1 MRSSAM
7 SAVVRAC
14 LAARW
19 RNHRLRNRQA
29 VSAYQHKQLRRL
41 TRQATTELPFY
52 HPYSGLRFESLPI
65 IDKGILLANFSDLNR
80 ASLDLEAVRE
90 ALALGKERLA
100 GRMIGMSTGTSGN
113 RGFYVISEAER
124 FVWLGTILA
133 KALPDALWRK
143 HRVALALPA
152 LSDLYSSATLGSRI
166 TLQFFDLAQGPEAW
180 VDRLLRFAPDTIVA
194 PPKVLRWLA
203 ERGQLTATHI
213 FSGAE
218 VLDEL
223 DRQIIESA
231 TGHTVREIYMATE
244 GLFAVSCPYGT
255 IHLTEDVVHFE
266 FERPYPDSSL
276 VSPIVTDFTR
286 REQGMIRYRMNDLL
300 ELGDQSCKCG
310 SAYQAVR
317 RIEGRS
323 DDAFLLADRSSKVQ
337 LVTPD
342 TLRNAVVDADQ
353 AIDDFR
359 IIQTDPVTIEVLLP
373 EELSETISEK
383 VCSALD
389 TALMRRG
396 LVAKISVKRG
406 IALDFSRKLRRVR
419 REWQV
424 PDQA

>member
-7 SAVVRAC
+7 SAVVRAY

-19 RNHRLRNRQA
+19 RNHKLPNRQA

-52 HPYSGLRFESLPI
+52 HSYAGMRFESLPI
-65 IDKGILLANFSDLNR
+65 INKGILLANFSDLNR

-100 GRMIGMSTGTSGN
+100 GRMIGMSTGTTGN

-124 FVWLGTILA
+124 FVWLGTLLA

-166 TLQFFDLAQGPEAW
+166 TLQFFYLAQEPEAW
-180 VDRLLRFAPDTIVA
+180 IDRLLRFAPDTIVA

-244 GLFAVSCPYGT
+244 GLFAVSCLHGT
-255 IHLTEDVVHFE
+255 IHLAEDVVHFQ
-266 FERPYPDSSL
+266 FERPNPDSSL

-300 ELGDQSCKCG
+300 ELDDRPCKCG

-323 DDAFLLADRSSKVQ
+323 DDAFLLADRSNVVQ
-337 LVTPD
+337 FVTPD
-342 TLRNAVVDADQ
+342 ILRNAVVDADPL
-353 AIDDFR
+353 IDDFR
-359 IIQTDPVTIEVLLP
+359 IVQTGPDTITVLLP
-373 EELSETISEK
+373 EGCPETAEGK
-383 VCSALD
+383 VRAALD
-389 TALMRRG
+389 TVLIRRR
-396 LVAKISVKRG
+396 LVARISVQRG
-406 IALDFSRKLRRVR
+406 IELDFSRKLRRVY
-419 REWQV
+419 REWQG

>member
-1 MRSSAM
+1 MRFGAM
-7 SAVVRAC
+7 SAVVRAY
-14 LAARW
+14 LDARW
-19 RNHRLRNRQA
+19 RNHRLRSRQA
-29 VSAYQHKQLRRL
+29 VSAYQQKQLRRL
-41 TRQATTELPFY
+41 TRRATTELRFY
-52 HPYSGLRFESLPI
+52 RPYAGLRFESLPI
-65 IDKGILLANFSDLNR
+65 IDKGTLLANFSDMNR
-80 ASLDLEAVRE
+80 ASLDLETVRE

-100 GRMIGMSTGTSGN
+100 GRIIGTSTGTSGN

-166 TLQFFDLAQGPEAW
+166 TLQFFDLAQGPESW
-180 VDRLLRFAPDTIVA
+180 IDRLLRFAPDTIVA

-231 TGHTVREIYMATE
+231 TGLTVREIYMATE

-255 IHLTEDVVHFE
+255 IHLAEDVVHFE
-266 FERPYPDSSL
+266 FERPDPDSSL

-286 REQGMIRYRMNDLL
+286 REQGMIRYRMNDLI
-300 ELGDQSCKCG
+300 ELDSRSCKCG
-310 SAYQAVR
+310 SAFQAVR

-323 DDAFLLADRSSKVQ
+323 DDAFLLADRSGRVQ

-359 IIQTDPVTIEVLLP
+359 IIQTDPETIEVLLP
-373 EELSETISEK
+373 EELSETTAAQ
-383 VCSALD
+383 VRTALD
-389 TALMRRG
+389 TALNWRG
-396 LVAKISVKRG
+396 LIAKISVKRG
-406 IALDFSRKLRRVR
+406 IELDFSRKLRRVR
-419 REWQV
+419 REWRG
-424 PDQA
+424 PYQA